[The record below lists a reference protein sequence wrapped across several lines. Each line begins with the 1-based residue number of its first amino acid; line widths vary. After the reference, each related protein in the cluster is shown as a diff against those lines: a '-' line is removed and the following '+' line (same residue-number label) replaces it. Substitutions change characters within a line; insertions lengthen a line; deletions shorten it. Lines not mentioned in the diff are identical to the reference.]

1 MLGMALYAWRTLT
14 NGMILPIMLHFLID
28 LQPNLLTEDVAAGS
42 FCIYVVIFLPL
53 GLLSFALIY
62 QLEKTLK

>member
-1 MLGMALYAWRTLT
+1 MLGMTLYAWRTLT

>member
-1 MLGMALYAWRTLT
+1 
-14 NGMILPIMLHFLID
+14 MILPIMLHFLID

-62 QLEKTLK
+62 QLEKNLKG